1 MRYQRFIAVSLLVLA
16 HCTYD
21 ASPPDASEIDDLKPL
36 LLIDATGLPARR
48 SVRIQYTDLSGTK
61 TLATAAEKTDA
72 DGRILYPLF
81 MTRGTR
87 NYSVTLTYDETND
100 GLFDAGDK
108 ATTAITGAF
117 SSDGETVLLRLSV
130 ADFSLAL

>member
-36 LLIDATGLPARR
+36 LLIDVTGLPARR
-48 SVRIQYTDLSGTK
+48 LVRIEYADLSGTK
-61 TLATAAEKTDA
+61 TLASHREKTDS
-72 DGRILYPLF
+72 DGRLLYPLF

-108 ATTAITGAF
+108 ATTAISGAF